1 MYSLCNVCRIANL
14 GLVHEFR
21 LSSTGVIAEN
31 SGSVLHQSEFGR
43 VAGLND
49 CIESRM
55 KNSAKLFY
63 VLLWRHTTPGAAMIR
78 FRSRDDYP
86 LILSPGPPY

>member
-1 MYSLCNVCRIANL
+1 MCRIANL

-21 LSSTGVIAEN
+21 LSRKGVIAEN
-31 SGSVLHQSEFGR
+31 SGYVLHQSEFGR

-55 KNSAKLFY
+55 KNSAKL
-63 VLLWRHTTPGAAMIR
+63 
-78 FRSRDDYP
+78 
-86 LILSPGPPY
+86 

>member
-21 LSSTGVIAEN
+21 LSRTGVIAEN

-55 KNSAKLFY
+55 KNSAKLQII
-63 VLLWRHTTPGAAMIR
+63 AI
-78 FRSRDDYP
+78 
-86 LILSPGPPY
+86 LITGCSGNWEGLAGYSGNWGEIF

>member
-1 MYSLCNVCRIANL
+1 MCRIANL

-21 LSSTGVIAEN
+21 LSRTGVIAEN
-31 SGSVLHQSEFGR
+31 SGSVTSVLHQSEFGR

-55 KNSAKLFY
+55 KNSAKL
-63 VLLWRHTTPGAAMIR
+63 
-78 FRSRDDYP
+78 
-86 LILSPGPPY
+86 

>member
-21 LSSTGVIAEN
+21 LSRTGVIAEN

-55 KNSAKLFY
+55 KNSAKLVKLGRTPY
-63 VLLWRHTTPGAAMIR
+63 LKIRHFRRKLAKLGRTPYLKTGHC
-78 FRSRDDYP
+78 
-86 LILSPGPPY
+86 

>member
-55 KNSAKLFY
+55 KNSAKLQN
-63 VLLWRHTTPGAAMIR
+63 
-78 FRSRDDYP
+78 
-86 LILSPGPPY
+86 LITKRKWGTRGRTDGRTHGQRQFF

>member
-1 MYSLCNVCRIANL
+1 MCRIANL

-21 LSSTGVIAEN
+21 LSRTGVIAEN

-55 KNSAKLFY
+55 KNSAKLGKTGRNWAE
-63 VLLWRHTTPGAAMIR
+63 LNEIGRKIQQN
-78 FRSRDDYP
+78 RSK
-86 LILSPGPPY
+86 LGKTAQNWVKLGKTA

>member
-1 MYSLCNVCRIANL
+1 MCRIANL

-55 KNSAKLFY
+55 KNSAKLHISFEQ
-63 VLLWRHTTPGAAMIR
+63 
-78 FRSRDDYP
+78 FP
-86 LILSPGPPY
+86 LRGLKS